1 MRVVYI
7 IGTISTHSLLIIGV
21 RSSSTF
27 VDTQLHYHCCY
38 LLNHVIIHAIYIL
51 SLPPSKHSR
60 QLHYHCCYL
69 LNHVITHAIYIL
81 SLPPLAQNF
90 LFLWNVVHCMLHYT
104 RVFIFT
110 SLRSIGEQHTVL
122 HWDVNSPLH
131 HIHLQPAF
139 CTHKWMHLFTLHT
152 NLISVSPPSC
162 ITNPPSLWRILL
174 MNIWSAG
181 LKEKIINRL
190 IKIVNYMCRHTGNID
205 VSSITTYSSW
215 QQTCSHTNMLMLQ

>member
-131 HIHLQPAF
+131 TYILN
-139 CTHKWMHLFTLHT
+139 KWMHLFTLHKP
-152 NLISVSPPSC
+152 PPSC
-162 ITNPPSLWRILL
+162 ICNFM
-174 MNIWSAG
+174 MNINVAG
-181 LKEKIINRL
+181 PLPSNTK
-190 IKIVNYMCRHTGNID
+190 
-205 VSSITTYSSW
+205 S
-215 QQTCSHTNMLMLQ
+215 